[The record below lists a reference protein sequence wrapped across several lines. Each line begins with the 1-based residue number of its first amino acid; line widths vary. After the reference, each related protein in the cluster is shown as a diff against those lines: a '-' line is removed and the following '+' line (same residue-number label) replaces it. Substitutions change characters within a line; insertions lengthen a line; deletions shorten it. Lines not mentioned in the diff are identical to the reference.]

1 VLDIQLQNKAL
12 LLIWIWIANSDET
25 SLWASTLRHVGH
37 HLPLQPTTHALTDA
51 SFFLQDLHK
60 LQPIMSATSMTDNQG
75 ILRWRLTPNQH
86 FTVHSAYKFLNNP
99 RIPNPTLQRVCQ
111 TTMPPKI
118 KIFIWLLLQN
128 KLQTA
133 ENLQRKGWPT
143 ITVCIMC
150 NTGTQ
155 KSANHLFTSC
165 PTAATLSQ
173 RTITLPTTAPTCST
187 GWEAWQQMRTLS
199 MQPRWAAMAW
209 TIWKK
214 RNRKIFQGTY
224 KNVHAMTL
232 EMESYSTQWN
242 MQAANRNNIRID

>member
-37 HLPLQPTTHALTDA
+37 HLPLQPTTHASTDA

-60 LQPIMSATSMTDNQG
+60 LQPIMAATSMTDNQG
-75 ILRWRLTPNQH
+75 ILRWWLTPNQQ

-99 RIPNPTLQRVCQ
+99 GIPNPTLQRVWQ
-111 TTMPPKI
+111 TTTPPKI

-155 KSANHLFTSC
+155 KSTNHLFTSC
-165 PTAATLSQ
+165 PTAATL
-173 RTITLPTTAPTCST
+173 PKNHYTTYHGTNTQHRMGSLAENAYSLHATKM
-187 GWEAWQQMRTLS
+187 GGHGMDNLEKA
-199 MQPRWAAMAW
+199 QPKN
-209 TIWKK
+209 IP
-214 RNRKIFQGTY
+214 RN
-224 KNVHAMTL
+224 L
-232 EMESYSTQWN
+232 
-242 MQAANRNNIRID
+242 